1 MKKSFRKTASVMLAI
16 VMVVMIIPFGCISVN
31 AAYNYLFPVNNGGA
45 IAFGYGYSESYG
57 GTHNGIDIHSSG
69 DDTIYAACDGVVE
82 ATANS
87 CPHVSIWPTK
97 CEHYNTFGNYIRIG
111 NSDGTKAYYGHLKQ
125 NSLLVSAGQS
135 VKRGQA
141 IASMGSSGYSSGKHL
156 HFELRK
162 SNYSTTINTNPST
175 IGGEMNYSYSGYGGS
190 GTGDLGDGFYA
201 LITHMASWN
210 HLTNESDGNVDICW
224 ENYTANQYWK
234 FYRQSDGS
242 YIIKNAKTGKCLDLS
257 GGSTQNGANIQ
268 VWDQNSSDA
277 QKWELIPCGNG
288 YQIKAKCTDCVME
301 MNAWSFY
308 QGVNCV
314 SGSRDGSDAE
324 IFAINKRD
332 FNTVGKTE
340 LSVNTSGADTVFTW
354 GNAWC
359 STAYNIQIY
368 RGTGT
373 SGSPAISLWNVQ
385 NNSFTY
391 RLDDGTYT
399 AYLECFNALGDYVN
413 STPVT
418 FEKTLNPS
426 GYVDV
431 GTNFY
436 ASISHIASGK
446 YATTQTNGNVN
457 LCSDTNIANQYWKFF
472 RQNDGSYKIKSAFS
486 GKCLEVESASTQ
498 DGSNIQVNDENTS
511 PEQSWYIYPCGNGYQ
526 LKAKCTACVMKMNA
540 WSFYE
545 GVNLVSGG
553 KDGSGA
559 EIFAINVKD
568 FNDIGK
574 TNLDV
579 KCKDGK
585 AIFTWG
591 DARCSTAY
599 NIQIWRGNSA
609 SGERAYSL
617 WNVKNNSFTYS
628 LDEGTYTAYIE
639 CFNAFSDYVNSSPV
653 TFKVANYNSLIPSAS
668 IEYNGHTYEFY
679 NHTYTWYEAYLACEK
694 LGGHLVTITSQE
706 ENEKVVELVNGACA
720 CVWLGATKLNS
731 DKWYWVNSE
740 PYTENNFWAS
750 GEPNDISGNEPFIN
764 LYASG
769 TDIGRWNDI
778 SGNNENAK
786 GFVCEYDDDII
797 ADNYAPSQ
805 MIEYNGYRYELF
817 DYCVDWQTAKRI
829 CEKKGGTLADIT
841 NAEQQELIWNLTQ
854 QGNKAEYWIGLTDI
868 NDGGVWKWVTG
879 KDSSYN
885 NWKPGTPDYD
895 LGVESY
901 GLIKKDDGTWNDLKG
916 YAYAYHSIGFICK
929 TPLHTIGDT
938 NLDGY
943 ITISDVTSIQ
953 RYLAELAVFN
963 DEQLALADTNGDGE
977 INIAD
982 ATHLQMYLAEYGV
995 VLGKQ

>member
-1 MKKSFRKTASVMLAI
+1 MRKRVRK
-16 VMVVMIIPFGCISVN
+16 IIALLISVILILVILPAGVVSVSAMSQADFN
-31 AAYNYLFPVNNGGA
+31 NRIAQQQTAYPNGSVCYSTQFGQSCFGWAYLMGNNV
-45 IAFGYGYSESYG
+45 FGSSPYNWATSYSLSSVKIGDIIQYGNTKG
-57 GTHNGIDIHSSG
+57 QGHTVFVVGISG
-69 DDTIYAACDGVVE
+69 DIITFADCNGNGNGTRYNPNTGKYEWIPDLCKVKWDNTTTI
-82 ATANS
+82 S
-87 CPHVSIWPTK
+87 S
-97 CEHYNTFGNYIRIG
+97 
-111 NSDGTKAYYGHLKQ
+111 
-125 NSLLVSAGQS
+125 NSL
-135 VKRGQA
+135 
-141 IASMGSSGYSSGKHL
+141 
-156 HFELRK
+156 F
-162 SNYSTTINTNPST
+162 
-175 IGGEMNYSYSGYGGS
+175 SYSFSYIKSAPEIVQDGDF
-190 GTGDLGDGFYA
+190 GTDFYA

-210 HLTNESDGNVDICW
+210 HLTNESDGNVDICY

-242 YIIKNAKTGKCLDLS
+242 YIIKNAATGKCLEIA
-257 GGSTQNGANIQ
+257 GGSAQDGANIQ
-268 VWDQNSSDA
+268 VWDQNNSDA

-288 YQIKAKCTDCVME
+288 YQLKAKCTNCVME

-314 SGSRDGSDAE
+314 SGGRDGSSAE

-340 LSVNTSGADTVFTW
+340 LSVNTSGSDTVFTW

-368 RGTGT
+368 RGTGA

-391 RLDDGTYT
+391 HLNDGTYT

-446 YATTQTNGNVN
+446 YATAQTNGNVN

-472 RQNDGSYKIKSAFS
+472 RQNDGSYKIKSAFN
-486 GKCLEVESASTQ
+486 GKCLDVKDASPQ
-498 DGSNIQVNDENTS
+498 DGANIQVCDENS
-511 PEQSWYIYPCGNGYQ
+511 LDAQKWYIYPCGSGYQ
-526 LKAKCTACVMKMNA
+526 LKAKCTACVMEMNA

-545 GVNLVSGG
+545 GVNLVSGS
-553 KDGSGA
+553 KDGSDA
-559 EIFAINVKD
+559 EIFAINLKD

-574 TNLDV
+574 TNLNV

-599 NIQIWRGNSA
+599 NIQIWRGNNA
-609 SGERAYSL
+609 SGQPTYSL

-653 TFKVANYNSLIPSAS
+653 TFKIANYNSLAPLAS

-679 NHTYTWYEAYLACEK
+679 NHAYTWYEAYLACEK
-694 LGGHLVTITSQE
+694 LGGHLVTITSPE
-706 ENEKVVELVNGACA
+706 ENKKVVDLVNGACST
-720 CVWLGATKLNS
+720 VWIGSTKFSSSN
-731 DKWYWVNSE
+731 WYWVNSE

-750 GEPNDISGNEPFIN
+750 GEPNNTSGNEFFIN
-764 LYASG
+764 LYTSDANSG
-769 TDIGRWNDI
+769 KWNDVI
-778 SGNNENAK
+778 GNTENIK
-786 GFVCEYDDDII
+786 GFVCEYDDNVI
-797 ADNYAPSQ
+797 ADDYKPSQ
-805 MIEYNGYRYELF
+805 TVEYNGYRYELF
-817 DYCVDWQTAKRI
+817 DYSVDWQTAKRI

-841 NAEQQELIWNLTQ
+841 NAEQQEFIWNFTK
-854 QGNKAEYWIGLTDI
+854 QGSKAEYWIGLTDI
-868 NDGGVWKWVTG
+868 KDGGVWKWVTG
-879 KDSSYN
+879 SDSSYN

-901 GLIKKDDGTWNDLKG
+901 GLIKQDDGTWNDLKG
-916 YAYAYHSIGFICK
+916 FSYAYHSIGFICK
-929 TPLHTIGDT
+929 TPLHKIGDT

-943 ITISDVTSIQ
+943 ITISDVTAIQ
-953 RYLAELAVFN
+953 RHLAELAIFT
-963 DEQLALADTNGDGE
+963 DEQLAAADTNGDRKVD
-977 INIAD
+977 IDD
-982 ATHLQMYLAEYGV
+982 ATHLQKYLAEFDDI
-995 VLGKQ
+995 VLGKI